1 VEDGQQKSL
10 SNFYPQC
17 GMGYNRKLG
26 MIYSK
31 KASRLD
37 MTHSKL
43 RKIQELVLPSVH
55 KVQAGTLSA
64 GPLPCL
70 KVILV

>member
-1 VEDGQQKSL
+1 
-10 SNFYPQC
+10 
-17 GMGYNRKLG
+17 MGYNRKLG